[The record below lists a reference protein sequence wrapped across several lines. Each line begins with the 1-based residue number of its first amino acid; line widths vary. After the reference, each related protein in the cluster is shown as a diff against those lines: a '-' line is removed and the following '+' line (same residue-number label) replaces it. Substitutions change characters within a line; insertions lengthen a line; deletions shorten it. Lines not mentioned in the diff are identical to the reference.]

1 MALTPG
7 VQISKGIQPTDPVP
21 VDSWSGPYDGATEA
35 LAKTAANSS
44 IPLAV
49 RFKSMEVRL
58 IINGVAKKYWYRDAV
73 TDNDLVEFSSSSS
86 GGGGVGTDTGVRSL
100 TANWQSTYA
109 TVSSLSS
116 SWGMSGG
123 SGMGSVPV
131 IPDPLRFNFTGNG
144 TTTNFA
150 VSGTNGSN
158 NPLYIE
164 VYVDNVRQIS
174 NSVYTLSSDVVRFT
188 DPPNV
193 GSNVVIITPNYRNLG
208 VVLND
213 FSNFTDEGIIYL

>member
-35 LAKTAANSS
+35 LAKTAANTS

-58 IINGVAKKYWYRDAV
+58 IINGTAKKYWYRDAIS
-73 TDNDLVEFSSSSS
+73 DNDLVEFSSAGIV
-86 GGGGVGTDTGVRSL
+86 GGTGTDTGVRSL
-100 TANWQSTYA
+100 TANWQSTFI
-109 TVSSLSS
+109 TVSSLSA
-116 SWGMSGG
+116 SWGNSG
-123 SGMGSVPV
+123 GMGSVPV

-144 TTTNFA
+144 TTTNFT

-193 GSNVVIITPNYRNLG
+193 GSSVVIITPNYRNLG

>member
-21 VDSWSGPYDGATEA
+21 VDSWSGPYEGATES
-35 LAKTAANSS
+35 LAKMAANTS
-44 IPLAV
+44 IPSAV

-58 IINGVAKKYWYRDAV
+58 IINGTAKKYWYRDAV
-73 TDNDLVEFSSSSS
+73 TDNDLVEFSSSS
-86 GGGGVGTDTGVRSL
+86 
-100 TANWQSTYA
+100 
-109 TVSSLSS
+109 
-116 SWGMSGG
+116 GG
-123 SGMGSVPV
+123 SDGSEMGSVPV
-131 IPDPLRFNFTGNG
+131 IPNPLRFNFTGNG
-144 TTTNFA
+144 ATNNFT

-174 NSVYTLSSDVVRFT
+174 NSVYTLSSDIVRFT
-188 DPPNV
+188 DPPDV
-193 GSNVVIITPNYRNLG
+193 GSSVVIITPNYRNLG

>member
-1 MALTPG
+1 MAILLNDNIQIETGKHVDNKYGPYADLASALTAIPSFKRVRG
-7 VQISKGIQPTDPVP
+7 LTVGIIEGGLLKEYWFKEGINNIDLI
-21 VDSWSGPYDGATEA
+21 E
-35 LAKTAANSS
+35 KITAAN
-44 IPLAV
+44 
-49 RFKSMEVRL
+49 
-58 IINGVAKKYWYRDAV
+58 N
-73 TDNDLVEFSSSSS
+73 T
-86 GGGGVGTDTGVRSL
+86 GGGTDTGVRSL
-100 TANWQSTYA
+100 TANWQSTFN
-109 TVSSLSS
+109 TVSSLSA
-116 SWGMSGG
+116 SWGNNG
-123 SGMGSVPV
+123 GMGSVPV

-144 TTTNFA
+144 TTTNFT

-164 VYVDNVRQIS
+164 VYIDNVRQIS
-174 NSVYTLSSDVVRFT
+174 NSVYALSSDVVRFA